1 MSLVIIVLAVAAVLV
16 AAVVHLAMLFLN
28 NAPQNPLSRQHAA
41 LINKYVAPEFTQ
53 EWQLFAPNPQSAN
66 IHVQA
71 RAKVL
76 MPDRNGGAGA
86 VETGWTDLTAIDE
99 KGILHHPFP
108 SEAHQNELRLA
119 WTNYIYSLDAEGRP
133 VGTFGNLTQRLLLR
147 LAVDRLE
154 PRVDGGTI
162 QDVQLRSAV
171 TPVAAPR
178 GSGLEVDTRTV
189 YLVQPWWTVEAEDL
203 K

>member
-1 MSLVIIVLAVAAVLV
+1 MAGVVAL
-16 AAVVHLAMLFLN
+16 AVVHLTMLFLN
-28 NAPQNPLSRQHAA
+28 NAPSNALSRQHAT

-76 MPDRNGGAGA
+76 MPDRDGGAGA
-86 VETGWTDLTAIDE
+86 VVETGWTDLTALDE
-99 KGILHHPFP
+99 KGILHNPFP

-119 WTNYIYSLDAEGRP
+119 WTNYIYSLDDEGLP
-133 VGTFGNLTQRLLLR
+133 TGEFGSLTQRLLLR

-162 QDVQLRSAV
+162 RLVQLRSAV

-178 GSGLEVDTRTV
+178 GSGLEVDTRTA